1 VEEFGITLMHHRLNR
16 RLALRGAAA
25 ATALAALSLSAAA
38 QEADAPD
45 AAGTE
50 REVVEMTL
58 GDPDAP
64 VTFIEYASLTC
75 PHCAAFHEEVFPRLK
90 ADYIDQGLVRFV
102 AREVYFDRPGL
113 WGAMI
118 ARCAGED
125 RYFGVVDLLFENQES
140 WSRVANMQEVVEG
153 LYVIGRQ
160 AGMTRETMDA
170 CLSDAAFAEALVAE
184 YQANATADGIEST
197 PSFVINGEKT
207 NNRPW
212 PELEAM
218 IQEALPD

>member
-1 VEEFGITLMHHRLNR
+1 MEKPGVTLMNDRFTR
-16 RLALRGAAA
+16 RLALQGV
-25 ATALAALSLSAAA
+25 ATLAALAAFSLSATA
-38 QEADAPD
+38 QEAAAPAD
-45 AAGTE
+45 AGTT
-50 REVVEMTL
+50 REVVEMSL

-64 VTFIEYASLTC
+64 VTVIEYASLTC
-75 PHCAAFHEEVFPRLK
+75 PHCATFHSEAFPQLK
-90 ADYIDQGLVRFV
+90 ADYIDEGLVRFV

-125 RYFGVVDLLFENQES
+125 RYFGVVELLFANQES

-160 AGMTRETMDA
+160 AGMTKETMDA
-170 CLSDAAFAEALVAE
+170 CLGDAAFAEALVAE
-184 YQANATADGIEST
+184 YQANATADGIDST